1 MAMWRWRSSSKR
13 MSVAAA
19 VASTAALV
27 AFPGAAG
34 AADALRITL
43 PAGVACS
50 FELQVDIVGSDHR
63 VNRTFVDA
71 NGNPVRILEAGFG
84 NQLTFTNTSTGST
97 IAFPA
102 NGSVSHTVINADGSQ
117 TVTLSGHNVLI
128 LFPSD
133 VPAGPSTTLYVGRV
147 VFTVDVNNV
156 FTLVSTSGTATDIC
170 GALS

>member
-1 MAMWRWRSSSKR
+1 MWRSFSRR

-19 VASTAALV
+19 VASTAAV
-27 AFPGAAG
+27 AVFPGAAG
-34 AADALRITL
+34 AADRITL

-50 FELQVDIVGSDHR
+50 FELQVDIVSGEHR
-63 VNRTFVDA
+63 VNRTFVDGD
-71 NGNPVRILEAGFG
+71 GNPVRILEAGFG

-97 IAFPA
+97 IALPA
-102 NGSVSHTVINADGSQ
+102 NGSVSQTVINADGSQ

-147 VFTVDVNNV
+147 VFTVDADQV
-156 FTLVSTSGTATDIC
+156 FTLVSTSGTAKDIC
-170 GALS
+170 AELS

>member
-1 MAMWRWRSSSKR
+1 MWRSLSKR
-13 MSVAAA
+13 MSLAATVAL
-19 VASTAALV
+19 TAALAV
-27 AFPGAAG
+27 FPGPAG
-34 AADALRITL
+34 AADRITITL

-50 FELQVDIVGSDHR
+50 FELQVDIVSGDHR

-97 IAFPA
+97 IALPA
-102 NGSVSHTVINADGSQ
+102 NGSVSQTVMNADGSQ

-147 VFTVDVNNV
+147 VFTVDLHQV
-156 FTLVSTSGTATDIC
+156 FTLVSTSGTARDIC
-170 GALS
+170 AGLS